1 MTATAPE
8 RSEDSVKRL
17 TLIACILATGL
28 TTLDSTIVNVAL
40 PTIQRDLGG
49 GLAAQQWVVNAYLV
63 TLGSLILIGGSLGD
77 VFGPRRVFAIGVGG
91 FGAASVLCAAA
102 PSDDFLVVA
111 RGVQGMAGALLMPS
125 ALAVIM
131 TTFPP
136 PEIGGAIG
144 SWAAWSAS
152 AALIGPLAGG
162 GLLEITSWRWIFL
175 VNVPLVAL
183 TLALV
188 LMAVPRAPGRGPD
201 ARRVD
206 VPGAVMA
213 ALGLGAVVFALIE
226 QPRKGWD
233 DPGVLIPLI
242 AGAVVLVAFLLYESR
257 AKDPM
262 LPLGLFRRRNFAAG
276 NIETLAVYGGLALL
290 FFFLVLLL
298 QQVEGYSAIESG
310 LALMPIT
317 LVIIALSRRAGAL
330 AGRFGPRV
338 FMGVGPLLCAL
349 GLLLLQRVE
358 QPIDYWA
365 QVFPAVIV
373 FALGM
378 AITVAPL
385 TTAVLVGAGP
395 QTGIAS
401 GVNNAIARLAG
412 LVAIAALGAVVA
424 ASFGSELDDR
434 VAKASLGPAAMAEA
448 EDTKRLPLGLP
459 DVDGLPSGEAR
470 ALTEAAQ
477 AASFESFHLAMAI
490 AAALAALGGIA
501 GFAGIRNPPPMPPP
515 SP

>member
-1 MTATAPE
+1 M
-8 RSEDSVKRL
+8 
-17 TLIACILATGL
+17 
-28 TTLDSTIVNVAL
+28 NVAL
-40 PTIQRDLGG
+40 PSIQTDLGG
-49 GLAAQQWVVNAYLV
+49 GLAAQQWVVNGYLV
-63 TLGSLILIGGSLGD
+63 TLGSLILIGGSLCD

-91 FGAASVLCAAA
+91 FGVASVLCAAA
-102 PSDDFLVVA
+102 PSDDLLVVA
-111 RGVQGMAGALLMPS
+111 RAIQGMAGALLMPS

-162 GLLEITSWRWIFL
+162 GILEVTSWRWIFL
-175 VNVPLVAL
+175 VNVPLVAVGLWLIL
-183 TLALV
+183 TAI
-188 LMAVPRAPGRGPD
+188 PRAPGRGPD

-206 VPGAVMA
+206 IPGAVMA
-213 ALGLGAVVFALIE
+213 AAGLALVVYALIE

-233 DPGVLIPLI
+233 DAGVLIPLV
-242 AGAVVLVAFLLYESR
+242 AGAVLLVAFVLYEAR

-262 LPLGLFRRRNFAAG
+262 LPLGLFRRRNFTAG
-276 NIETLAVYGGLALL
+276 NIETLAVYGGLAML

-338 FMGVGPLLCAL
+338 FMGVGPLLCAA

-358 QPIDYWA
+358 EPIDYWG
-365 QVFPAVIV
+365 QVFPAVLV
-373 FALGM
+373 FAVGM
-378 AITVAPL
+378 ATTVAPL

-424 ASFGSELDDR
+424 ASFSSELDDR
-434 VAKASLGPAAMAEA
+434 VTKASLSPAALAVA

-459 DVDGLPSGEAR
+459 ASEGLPSGEAQV
-470 ALTEAAQ
+470 LTDAAED
-477 AASFESFHLAMAI
+477 ASYESFHLAMLI
-490 AAALAALGGIA
+490 AAILAALGGVA
-501 GFAGIRNPPPMPPP
+501 GFVGIRNPPPVPPA